1 MPLRRSA
8 GRLLVALAACAFA
21 IHEAAAQ
28 SAVYP
33 SGTIYDLDPPS
44 TQSTTQS
51 GLLETMIASRQA
63 GRMRPVRDFHP
74 EDLMHRLG
82 RPVGRLA
89 IHLNAKGEDT
99 LGFCTAVLIDEEL
112 MLTNHHC
119 LADNPSGRVVDALLW
134 MGYLAPRSREGVRQ
148 YGVDV
153 VPVEANPA
161 LDYAIHRVRGR
172 PGRDWGTVRLAA
184 DRAVRERQS
193 LFVVH
198 HPAGRSQH
206 VSLACA
212 SGEPAVEGDDLL
224 HQCDTLGGSSGAP
237 VFDNETRTMVGLH
250 YTAVIVGELNAAKT
264 LAAIRKASPILT
276 RLTQPVATIS
286 EAARVY
292 GLIASS
298 ADRGVLESFVA
309 QYPKTPQADAARAR
323 IAALTAADLT
333 DTAPPKPSQ
342 QANPTPPT
350 ASEEAASPQSAP
362 QRQAGVLK
370 ALRADAK
377 AGDARAMRALGR
389 AYFLGEGVTA
399 SHTDALAWFQKAAEA
414 GYPVAM
420 NDVGYMFDRGHGAD
434 ADKAAAV
441 TWYRKAAERGHLRA
455 MLNLGLKLSS
465 GEGVAQDEAAAVG
478 WFRKAAEGG
487 LAPAMHSLALRLSQ
501 GRGADKDIDGALRWF
516 RRAAERGHPNAMH
529 SLGLRYAA
537 GRGVTRDA
545 TEAVDWFRKASEAG
559 NPLAMV
565 SLGGHLLRG
574 DGVALDKA
582 AADALFQRAARRGG
596 PALMHRIGILYAG
609 GPETRDD
616 EAAVAWFR
624 RAADKGHVDARLALG
639 LLTIRG
645 KGVAQDASAGAGLVL
660 DAVAEG
666 AVLVA
671 LDDDLRA
678 PLQRALAERGGYD
691 GPVDGSDTPAFG
703 EALAKLAAS
712 KVP

>member
-1 MPLRRSA
+1 MPLWRSA
-8 GRLLVALAACAFA
+8 GRLLVVLAACAFA
-21 IHEAAAQ
+21 LNEAGAQ

-33 SGTIYDLDPPS
+33 SGTIYDLDPPA
-44 TQSTTQS
+44 TQSTEKS

-89 IHLNAKGEDT
+89 IHLNANGEDT
-99 LGFCTAVLIDEEL
+99 LGFCTGVLIDEEL
-112 MLTNHHC
+112 LLTNHHC
-119 LADNPSGRVVDALLW
+119 LANNPSGRVVDALLW
-134 MGYLAPRSREGVRQ
+134 MGYLAPRNREGVRQ

-153 VPVEANPA
+153 VPVETNPG

-172 PGRDWGTVRLAA
+172 PGRDWGTVTLAA
-184 DRAVRERQS
+184 DRPVRARQS

-250 YTAVIVGELNAAKT
+250 YTAVVVGELNAAKT
-264 LAAIRKASPILT
+264 LAAIRNASPILT
-276 RLTQPVATIS
+276 RLTQPVTTIS

-298 ADRGVLESFVA
+298 ADRGVLESFVT
-309 QYPKTPQADAARAR
+309 QYPETPEADAARAR
-323 IAALTAADLT
+323 LAALTAADLT

-342 QANPTPPT
+342 QANPKPSAAPTVTAPPRP
-350 ASEEAASPQSAP
+350 SRHE
-362 QRQAGVLK
+362 GVLK
-370 ALRADAK
+370 ALRADAA

-389 AYFLGEGVTA
+389 AYFLGEGVEA
-399 SHTDALAWFQKAAEA
+399 DHEAALAWFQKAADA

-420 NDVGYMFDRGHGAD
+420 NDVGYMFDRGHGVAED
-434 ADKAAAV
+434 NAIAV
-441 TWYRKAAERGHLRA
+441 EWYKKAAERGHLRA

-465 GEGVAQDEAAAVG
+465 GDGVVRDEAAAVS
-478 WFRKAAEGG
+478 WFQKAAEGG

-501 GRGADKDIDGALRWF
+501 GRGTQKDVDGALRWF

-537 GRGVTRDA
+537 GRGVERDA
-545 TEAVDWFRKASEAG
+545 SEAVDWFRKASDRG

-574 DGVALDKA
+574 DGVAQDEA
-582 AADALFQRAARRGG
+582 AADALFQRAASRGG
-596 PALMHRIGILYAG
+596 PAIMHRIGILYAG
-609 GPETRDD
+609 SESARDD
-616 EAAVAWFR
+616 KAAVAWFQK
-624 RAADKGHVDARLALG
+624 AADKGHVDARLALG

-645 KGVAQDASAGAGLVL
+645 KGVAQDPSAGASLVL
-660 DAVAEG
+660 EAVAQG

-671 LDDDLRA
+671 VDEELRA

-691 GPVDGSDTPAFG
+691 GPVDGSDTPAFV
-703 EALAKLAAS
+703 EALAKLTVS